1 MRHLRSVSMERRANR
16 PAQAWSL
23 LELQQIGTVLVIF
36 AEAFAGFTGV
46 FLAIANALAKNEDA

>member
-1 MRHLRSVSMERRANR
+1 MRHLRSVSIGRRPQR

-36 AEAFAGFTGV
+36 AEAFAGFTTA
-46 FLAIANALAKNEDA
+46 FLAIGEFLGKGADA